1 MTLARTLSLAC
12 ILILFSVAAEARTRH
27 VDQSIPAFDRHAIHS
42 GASEIGSRMFIR
54 DAGARRVRVSGFKQM
69 RRKYQRRHAAPV
81 RGARVIV
88 KSQDRVD
95 AAPVKLASV
104 DPQDNPAPS
113 NNILER
119 YRESIPAA
127 PALPPV
133 EAKRHGLVTL
143 RTKSGQTY
151 NVAAGAAR
159 SFSGFVAW
167 LESTGYKITEIG
179 GYAFRRIAKS
189 NTISNHARGTAIDIN
204 QRYRNVVSRRFPV
217 DVTAKA
223 AEFGL
228 SHGAVWRGRLG
239 PDTGHFELRESKK
252 FAVLGSGKAK
262 HRHHRRVRLASR

>member
-1 MTLARTLSLAC
+1 MTLVRTLSLAC
-12 ILILFSVAAEARTRH
+12 ILVLFSVAAEARTRH
-27 VDQSIPAFDRHAIHS
+27 VDDTVPAFDRHAV
-42 GASEIGSRMFIR
+42 EIGSRMFIR
-54 DAGARRVRVSGFKQM
+54 DTGARRVRVSGFKQM
-69 RRKYQRRHAAPV
+69 RRKYQRRHATPV
-81 RGARVIV
+81 RSTRVIV
-88 KSQDRVD
+88 KSQDRVVD
-95 AAPVKLASV
+95 AVPVKLASV
-104 DPQDNPAPS
+104 DPQDNPAPAS
-113 NNILER
+113 SNILER
-119 YRESIPAA
+119 YRDTIPAA

-179 GYAFRRIAKS
+179 GYAFRRIAGTR
-189 NTISNHARGTAIDIN
+189 TISNHARGTAIDIN
-204 QRYRNVVSRRFPV
+204 QRARNVVSRRLPP
-217 DVTAKA
+217 DVTARA

-228 SHGAVWRGRLG
+228 RHGAIWNH
-239 PDTGHFELRESKK
+239 PDTGHFELMASRK